1 MMNLNQGR
9 NIFDCI
15 RKFVKFQLTVNLLA
29 MAIAIFGGFVL
40 KESPINAVQMLW
52 INVIM
57 DSFASLALATGPPN
71 DDVLKRP
78 PIKKTEKIITEV
90 MWRAITFQALA
101 QFILLLVVLFFAAD
115 WYGIPSS
122 IGVKVFIFDLAIHR
136 S

>member
-1 MMNLNQGR
+1 M
-9 NIFDCI
+9 
-15 RKFVKFQLTVNLLA
+15 
-29 MAIAIFGGFVL
+29 L

-90 MWRAITFQALA
+90 MWRAITFQAFA
-101 QFILLLVVLFFAAD
+101 QFILLLVVLFCAAD

-122 IGVKVFIFDLAIHR
+122 IGVKVCLSDLAIHR